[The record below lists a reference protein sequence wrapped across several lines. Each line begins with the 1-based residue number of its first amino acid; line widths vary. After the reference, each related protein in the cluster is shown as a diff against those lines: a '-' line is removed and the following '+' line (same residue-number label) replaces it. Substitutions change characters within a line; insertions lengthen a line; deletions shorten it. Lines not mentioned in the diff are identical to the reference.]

1 MKKIYV
7 ALAILLSLCWQT
19 SFAENV
25 NFPSV
30 PNIPLKPG
38 LSYGGFFK
46 KHQPVKI
53 LFAVGQPGPQLKESL
68 INAAL
73 AIKYLKAKGYSYKIH
88 FVFYGKAVL
97 AADAANQKYS
107 NWAPLLD
114 ALHKQGVTFSVC
126 HNALV
131 SLHVKSADVYPFM
144 MVIPA
149 GILSI
154 TEYEMKGYSPIFN
167 PNPYP
172 E

>member
-1 MKKIYV
+1 MKKIYL

-46 KHQPVKI
+46 EHQPVKI
-53 LFAVGQPGPQLKESL
+53 LFAVGQTGPQLKESL

-73 AIKYLKAKGYSYKIH
+73 VIKYLKAKGYAYKIH
-88 FVFYGKAVL
+88 FVFYGKAVWV
-97 AADAANQKYS
+97 ADSFNQKYS

-114 ALHKQGVTFSVC
+114 ALRKQGVTFSVC
-126 HNALV
+126 HNAMVLF
-131 SLHVKSADVYPFM
+131 HVKSADVYPFM
-144 MVIPA
+144 TVIPA

-154 TEYEMKGYSPIFN
+154 AEYEMKGYSPIFN
-167 PNPYP
+167 SNSDS